1 MFERQ
6 SENGR
11 SLNFFKSSSRE
22 KSFWTSRRDPP
33 LKEFSKV
40 TRPRF
45 LRISFPILEILENF
59 WRCREMAV
67 PSYFSLLSSKEKIT
81 KKHFLLHC
89 YILYLECMAEFNSS
103 PNRYFSNFP
112 SAVHFEEKS
121 HCIYPSFDKLIS
133 DERFQVEEKL
143 NETVAS
149 LETARRVNRRVC
161 QDRHVSADGRKK
173 PTKLERR
180 KVTAGVQWL
189 LEQKVYIGW
198 LYTSCERENVTSHL
212 ATLHI
217 PLPGYLVHRCY
228 VKSDPPFP

>member
-1 MFERQ
+1 
-6 SENGR
+6 
-11 SLNFFKSSSRE
+11 
-22 KSFWTSRRDPP
+22 
-33 LKEFSKV
+33 
-40 TRPRF
+40 
-45 LRISFPILEILENF
+45 
-59 WRCREMAV
+59 MAV

-149 LETARRVNRRVC
+149 LETARR
-161 QDRHVSADGRKK
+161 
-173 PTKLERR
+173 E
-180 KVTAGVQWL
+180 
-189 LEQKVYIGW
+189 
-198 LYTSCERENVTSHL
+198 
-212 ATLHI
+212 
-217 PLPGYLVHRCY
+217 Y
-228 VKSDPPFP
+228 VKIDMYPRMGGRSRQSSKEEKLRQASSGCSNKRSISVGYISLVNAKT